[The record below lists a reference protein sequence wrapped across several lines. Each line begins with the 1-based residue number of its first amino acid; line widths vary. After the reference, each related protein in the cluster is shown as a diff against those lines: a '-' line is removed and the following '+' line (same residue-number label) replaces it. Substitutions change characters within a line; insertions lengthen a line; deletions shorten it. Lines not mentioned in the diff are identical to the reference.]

1 MRSVIA
7 LGLVAAAGV
16 NAQSSPVTRVVEL
29 IKGLKSEIEKDGAAE
44 QKTYDKFACWCE
56 ETSERKATAISEAR
70 DSIDRLSKLIVELK
84 GQIGTLKVDVS
95 QLKKDIEAN
104 IKSQQDATA
113 LRQKEHDGYAAMR
126 METEQATAA
135 LKKAVDV
142 LAGAGTGRKS
152 GSALQEAETLSV
164 VAGVRNALKM
174 LPSAD
179 ALDSEDMEMVKAF
192 VGNPLGKKAAFLQA
206 KLNNNPFGDYAP
218 ASTKIQ
224 GILKNMYDTFLANM
238 QTANED
244 EGTKQKSFEELI
256 ATKQEELA
264 ALKATLANKQQTLG
278 EKTKELADSKQQR
291 QETEEQ
297 LAADEK
303 FFADTKAA
311 CAAKADE
318 WAERTR
324 LRTEEL
330 AGIANALKTLDSPE
344 ARATFE
350 SSATTFLQFNTRSV
364 KLTQTVNKLK
374 AMATKSHSLR
384 LASLAVTVQQTAGS
398 KMGRDA
404 FAEIMGEIEKMISNL
419 RREEQDDLDHRDFCE
434 QSQNALGGE
443 NDSLNHTKENAEAK
457 KERMKAKSEAL
468 AGEIKM
474 NEEAKDAQEKELEDA
489 LNTRNEEHEEYIQAL
504 KDDKAAIALLAKAIE
519 QMSAFY
525 SNNGIAFV
533 QQPEYSTDADKAP
546 ETFGDKP
553 YGGRKSES
561 TGVFAILE
569 MIKEDIEK
577 EVGEAKKSE
586 GEATKAYEG
595 MRAAGRETVE
605 TLTNLINSLSKEKAA
620 VDTKT
625 ANLEGDI
632 ADLDG
637 QIGGN
642 EGEAAA
648 MKENCEWILTSFESR
663 KTKRINEINGLQTA
677 KSFLLGTDNAAQ
689 DDSAKYGNGMG
700 F

>member
-1 MRSVIA
+1 
-7 LGLVAAAGV
+7 
-16 NAQSSPVTRVVEL
+16 
-29 IKGLKSEIEKDGAAE
+29 
-44 QKTYDKFACWCE
+44 
-56 ETSERKATAISEAR
+56 
-70 DSIDRLSKLIVELK
+70 
-84 GQIGTLKVDVS
+84 
-95 QLKKDIEAN
+95 
-104 IKSQQDATA
+104 
-113 LRQKEHDGYAAMR
+113 
-126 METEQATAA
+126 
-135 LKKAVDV
+135 
-142 LAGAGTGRKS
+142 
-152 GSALQEAETLSV
+152 
-164 VAGVRNALKM
+164 M
-174 LPSAD
+174 L
-179 ALDSEDMEMVKAF
+179 KAF
-192 VGNPLGKKAAFLQA
+192 VGNPLGKKTAFMQVSVG
-206 KLNNNPFGDYAP
+206 NNPFGDYAP

-291 QETEEQ
+291 QQTEEQ

-350 SSATTFLQFNTRSV
+350 SSATTFLQFNSRSV
-364 KLTQTVNKLK
+364 KLSQTVNKLK
-374 AMATKSHSLR
+374 SMATKSHSLR
-384 LASLAVTVQQTAGS
+384 LASLAVTVQQKAAS
-398 KMGRDA
+398 GRDA

-443 NDSLNHTKENAEAK
+443 NDSLAHSKENAEAK
-457 KERMKAKSEAL
+457 KERLKAKSEAL

-504 KDDKAAIALLAKAIE
+504 KDDKAAIALLTKAIS

-533 QQPEYSTDADKAP
+533 QEPTYSTDPDAAP

-586 GEATKAYEG
+586 ADATKEYEG
-595 MRAAGRETVE
+595 MRAAGRDTVT
-605 TLTNLINSLSKEKAA
+605 TLTDLINSLSKEKAS
-620 VDTKT
+620 VDQKT
-625 ANLEGDI
+625 ANTEGDI
-632 ADLDG
+632 ADLQG
-637 QIGGN
+637 QIDGN
-642 EGEAAA
+642 DGEQQA
-648 MKENCEWILTSFESR
+648 MKDNCNWILTSFESR

-677 KSFLLGTDNAAQ
+677 KSFLLGTDNSAQ
-689 DDSAKYGNGMG
+689 DDSAKYGNGM
-700 F
+700 

>member
-1 MRSVIA
+1 
-7 LGLVAAAGV
+7 
-16 NAQSSPVTRVVEL
+16 
-29 IKGLKSEIEKDGAAE
+29 
-44 QKTYDKFACWCE
+44 
-56 ETSERKATAISEAR
+56 
-70 DSIDRLSKLIVELK
+70 
-84 GQIGTLKVDVS
+84 
-95 QLKKDIEAN
+95 
-104 IKSQQDATA
+104 
-113 LRQKEHDGYAAMR
+113 
-126 METEQATAA
+126 
-135 LKKAVDV
+135 
-142 LAGAGTGRKS
+142 
-152 GSALQEAETLSV
+152 
-164 VAGVRNALKM
+164 
-174 LPSAD
+174 
-179 ALDSEDMEMVKAF
+179 
-192 VGNPLGKKAAFLQA
+192 
-206 KLNNNPFGDYAP
+206 
-218 ASTKIQ
+218 
-224 GILKNMYDTFLANM
+224 
-238 QTANED
+238 
-244 EGTKQKSFEELI
+244 
-256 ATKQEELA
+256 
-264 ALKATLANKQQTLG
+264 
-278 EKTKELADSKQQR
+278 
-291 QETEEQ
+291 
-297 LAADEK
+297 
-303 FFADTKAA
+303 
-311 CAAKADE
+311 
-318 WAERTR
+318 
-324 LRTEEL
+324 
-330 AGIANALKTLDSPE
+330 
-344 ARATFE
+344 
-350 SSATTFLQFNTRSV
+350 
-364 KLTQTVNKLK
+364 
-374 AMATKSHSLR
+374 
-384 LASLAVTVQQTAGS
+384 
-398 KMGRDA
+398 MGRDA
-404 FAEIMGEIEKMISNL
+404 FAEIMGEIEKMITNL